1 MAAKANSQMI
11 NKHVLE
17 NDLDL
22 RQLSRSIIFT
32 KGNLFVLSPSA
43 QNEYNWFDL
52 RRPNLERYQEKPYR
66 GFLLVRFFDKLLV
79 TELEPF
85 VREMMPDDKFV
96 FTKTIGPHWKF
107 RIVVKGNNYS
117 IYNQQNSKKLYPIR
131 ECSVQELKILI
142 R

>member
-1 MAAKANSQMI
+1 MTLKANSKTV

-17 NDLDL
+17 KDLGL
-22 RQLSRSIIFT
+22 KQLSRSIIFT

-43 QNEYNWFDL
+43 QNDYNWFDL
-52 RRPNLERYQEKPYR
+52 RRPNLERYQERPYK

-79 TELEPF
+79 ADLDHF
-85 VREMMPDDKFV
+85 IKEMMPAEKFV

-107 RIVVKGNNYS
+107 RIVAKGNSYS
-117 IYNQQNSKKLYPIR
+117 IYNQQNSKKLYPVR
-131 ECSVQELKILI
+131 ECSVQELQELI